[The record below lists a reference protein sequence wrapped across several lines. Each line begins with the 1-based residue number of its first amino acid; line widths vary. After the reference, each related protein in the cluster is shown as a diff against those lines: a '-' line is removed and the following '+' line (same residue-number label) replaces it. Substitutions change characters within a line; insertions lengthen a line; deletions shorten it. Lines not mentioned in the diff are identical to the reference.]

1 MLRLLRGTRH
11 GIRTTIPRH
20 RLAPALAAIS
30 YIEMK
35 NSDAI
40 AMGPDAE
47 TLLTAFLETVP
58 DAVYF
63 KDLSSRFIAV
73 SKSKASRH
81 GLADGRPLIGK
92 TDADFF
98 SAAHAARALSEEQ
111 EIIRTGESMLGLL
124 HKFVWA
130 DGREGWGLTSKLP
143 LRNARG
149 EIVGTFG
156 VTRDVTESKRL
167 EAELERTQRDL
178 IDTSRLAG
186 MAEVATGVLHNV
198 GNVLTSLNVSA
209 ELITAKTKQS
219 KLDALP
225 KVTALLREHLDHL
238 SDYLKNDAKG
248 KLVLDYLDSLALHS
262 TNEREAFRTELHSMQ
277 QNIAHIK
284 EIVAMQQ
291 SYATLV
297 AFTEQVSL
305 PDLFEDALRINA
317 AALVRHEVRIVRDFQ
332 PTPPIFSEKGKI
344 LQVLINLIRNAK
356 YACDE
361 DPKPEGKTLTLSTAC
376 AGDHVRLIVTD
387 NGVGIVAENL
397 ARIFQHGFTTRS
409 HGHGFGLH
417 SSAIAAQELGGSLL
431 VHSGGARQGATF
443 TLELPTTP
451 PEKRGTKTAKAS
463 NPTEPSPEEAYEV
476 RYTLD

>member
-1 MLRLLRGTRH
+1 
-11 GIRTTIPRH
+11 
-20 RLAPALAAIS
+20 
-30 YIEMK
+30 MK
-35 NSDAI
+35 TEASAT
-40 AMGPDAE
+40 GHDAE

-63 KDLSSRFIAV
+63 KDLASRFIAV
-73 SKSKASRH
+73 SKSKATRH
-81 GLADGRPLIGK
+81 GLSDGRPLIGK

-98 SAAHAARALSEEQ
+98 SAAHAARALKEEQ
-111 EIIRTGESMLGLL
+111 EIIRTGEPIVGLL

-156 VTRDVTESKRL
+156 VTKDVTESKRL
-167 EAELERTQRDL
+167 ENELERAQREL

-209 ELITAKTKQS
+209 ELIMAKTKQS
-219 KLDALP
+219 KLDGLP
-225 KVTALLREHLDHL
+225 KITALLRDHLDHL
-238 SDYLKNDAKG
+238 SDYLQNDPKG
-248 KLVLDYLDSLALHS
+248 KLILDYLDSLAQHGAD
-262 TNEREAFRTELHSMQ
+262 EREAFRTELHSMQ

-284 EIVAMQQ
+284 EIVSMQQ

-332 PTPPIFSEKGKI
+332 PTPAIFSEKGKI
-344 LQVLINLIRNAK
+344 LQILINLIRNAK
-356 YACDE
+356 YACDD
-361 DPKPEGKTLTLSTAC
+361 DPKPEGKTLTLSAVC
-376 AGDHVRLIVTD
+376 VGDMVRVIVAD
-387 NGVGIVAENL
+387 NGVGIATENL
-397 ARIFQHGFTTRS
+397 ARIFRHGFTTRS

-417 SSAIAAQELGGSLL
+417 SSAIAAKELGGTLTA
-431 VHSGGARQGATF
+431 HSGGVGQGATF

-451 PEKRGTKTAKAS
+451 PEKREGKGAKMLK
-463 NPTEPSPEEAYEV
+463 PTEPPPEDAYEV